1 MERTWFVDINF
12 PMQDSPDPRTFDSE
26 DARRRDDAEVEAEL
40 MRLLRE
46 VRKYVQP
53 KERDAREQA

>member
-1 MERTWFVDINF
+1 
-12 PMQDSPDPRTFDSE
+12 MQDSPDPRTFDSE
-26 DARRRDDAEVEAEL
+26 DTRRRSDAEVEAEL

>member
-1 MERTWFVDINF
+1 MERTWFVDIHLL
-12 PMQDSPDPRTFDSE
+12 MQDLIDPRTVAPE
-26 DARRRDDAEVEAEL
+26 DTRRRTDAEVEADL

-53 KERDAREQA
+53 KERGARDDG